1 MDKVDE
7 LLRYVQKTNPEM
19 TREKLMDELSR
30 SDYAAKSL
38 IFTAET
44 FRKNFQS
51 PPTLRFAKGFSV
63 FDF

>member
-19 TREKLMDELSR
+19 TRKKLMDELSR
-30 SDYAAKSL
+30 SDYAARSL
-38 IFTAET
+38 IFTDET

-51 PPTLRFAKGFSV
+51 PLP
-63 FDF
+63 

>member
-1 MDKVDE
+1 MDKIDE
-7 LLRYVQKTNPEM
+7 LLRYIHRTNPEM

-44 FRKNFQS
+44 FRKSFQS
-51 PPTLRFAKGFSV
+51 PLH
-63 FDF
+63 

>member
-30 SDYAAKSL
+30 SDYAARSL
-38 IFTAET
+38 IFTAQTIRTE
-44 FRKNFQS
+44 K
-51 PPTLRFAKGFSV
+51 
-63 FDF
+63 

>member
-1 MDKVDE
+1 MDKIDE

-19 TREKLMDELSR
+19 TREKLIDELSR

-51 PPTLRFAKGFSV
+51 PLP
-63 FDF
+63 

>member
-30 SDYAAKSL
+30 SDYAARSL
-38 IFTAET
+38 IFTATAE
-44 FRKNFQS
+44 R
-51 PPTLRFAKGFSV
+51 TLFLTSSVLFAN
-63 FDF
+63 